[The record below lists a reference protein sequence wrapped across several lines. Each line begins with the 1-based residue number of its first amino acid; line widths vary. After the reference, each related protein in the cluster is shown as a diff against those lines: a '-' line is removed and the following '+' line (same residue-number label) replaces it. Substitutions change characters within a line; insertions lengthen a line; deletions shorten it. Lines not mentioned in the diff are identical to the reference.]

1 MLEALVRGIHIN
13 YEIIGDRGPFVA
25 LTPGSRRPNGEL
37 VNLAK
42 AIAGSGYR
50 VLLHDRRNCGASDVA
65 FDGSGSEHDA
75 WADDLYELGRQ
86 LGALPMYVGG
96 SSAGARLAIL
106 YAIRHPDGVRG
117 LLLWRLTGGQE
128 AVDKLSESYYG
139 QYIELAARGGMQAVA
154 DSEHFAASVTARPSN
169 RERLLATNV
178 DEFIKV
184 MTAWRDR
191 FLQSAT
197 LPIVGATEADLNA
210 IRAPAC
216 LIAGNDV
223 IHTPATARKAAR
235 LIPDSELHED
245 VVEKRSDDNLLKD
258 WDRKEWRDAEPHL
271 AAIFSAFLARAE
283 SQREKATRPQ
293 IRRVVTGHTTEGHA
307 KVEIDEIAGNVVSN
321 RPGASSCVVWS
332 TKGFPVDND
341 SFDDATRSVLK
352 TTVDNGTVFRIVRFE
367 PGVSPRNHRTDSIDY
382 AVVMSGAIEMALD
395 NGVVVNLK
403 AGDVLVQRGTIHNW
417 VNRGPE
423 ACMIAFVL
431 IAAKPV
437 TAGGNTL
444 HAEG

>member
-1 MLEALVRGIHIN
+1 MPDALVRGVHIN
-13 YEIIGDRGPFVA
+13 YEVIGDLGPFVA
-25 LTPGSRRPNGEL
+25 LTPGSRRPYGEL
-37 VNLAK
+37 IDLAR
-42 AIAGSGYR
+42 AIAASGYR

-86 LGALPMYVGG
+86 LGGVPMYVGG

-106 YAIRHPDGVRG
+106 YAMRHPDGLRG

-139 QYIELAARGGMQAVA
+139 QYIRLAGQGGMQAVA
-154 DSEHFAASVTARPSN
+154 DSEHFAECIKARPSN
-169 RERLLATNV
+169 RERLLATKV

-210 IRAPAC
+210 IKAPAC

-223 IHTPATARKAAR
+223 IHTPATARRAAL
-235 LIPDSELHED
+235 LIPSSELHDD

-258 WDRKEWRDAEPHL
+258 WDRKEWRNAEPRL

-283 SQREKATRPQ
+283 SGKEKTSRPQ
-293 IRRVVTGHTTEGHA
+293 IRRVVTGHTAEGHA
-307 KVEIDEIAGNVVSN
+307 KVEVDEIAGNVISN

-341 SFDDATRSVLK
+341 GFDDVTRSVLK

-382 AVVMSGAIEMALD
+382 AVVMSGAIEMVLD
-395 NGVVVNLK
+395 DGVVVHLR

-417 VNRGPE
+417 VNRGPA

-437 TAGGNTL
+437 TADGKTL